1 MERELHL
8 EKKNTEK
15 AFQEFLPKSI
25 ICHVKEKKV
34 LHDWCVPG
42 HIMYVAIISTQF
54 AISDITCLFLILG
67 ADRELRLCHSLLW

>member
-34 LHDWCVPG
+34 LHDWCGPG
-42 HIMYVAIISTQF
+42 RTM
-54 AISDITCLFLILG
+54 
-67 ADRELRLCHSLLW
+67 

>member
-34 LHDWCVPG
+34 IHDKCSTG
-42 HIMYVAIISTQF
+42 RIMISIQVAM
-54 AISDITCLFLILG
+54 SDITYICLISG

>member
-1 MERELHL
+1 MMEMERELHL

-34 LHDWCVPG
+34 LRDWCVYK
-42 HIMYVAIISTQF
+42 IIYMAIKFQYRLF
-54 AISDITCLFLILG
+54 YQISDIF
-67 ADRELRLCHSLLW
+67 S

>member
-1 MERELHL
+1 MMEMERELHL

-34 LHDWCVPG
+34 LDNWCVPG
-42 HIMYVAIISTQF
+42 RIIYFEIQYQLHYQ
-54 AISDITCLFLILG
+54 ISDIFF
-67 ADRELRLCHSLLW
+67 